1 MGENGNNALENI
13 KGMIKEGLGADI
25 DSEEIDSF
33 MDFLATF
40 TEYKAKNSED
50 TVDRTAAEFIFLDTF
65 ISDELAHDFPEIEID
80 FIRHC
85 RDKLPQFGQA
95 AIPLTDLLKCTSII
109 NNHQQRVL
117 ASILCGAKSGDP
129 YCTELLKCMYKT
141 YHKKEYS
148 QLKRYPKLTGRCIED
163 LCAHE
168 YYEHGKVSINTEKLA
183 RVLTIAQFFKI
194 PYASDCDMYFIG
206 LKKDMDHYLEEESD
220 FDCIEI
226 GQEDIKNLK
235 GKLRPAL
242 EAFVNS
248 LEDGPSDG
256 LRLAQEMMKIGEL
269 PPENISMCGTDAFAA
284 YDLALIAKVVN
295 IDEIDLEQLQ
305 LYAMICD
312 LSRVLGVTLGFI
324 EAQTREFLFQS
335 VPEVSNLKVLQSLK
349 NIRLAD
355 SVVKAENKASAKQK
369 EPESTEAV
377 TKTEDMLA
385 ELKSKI
391 QDAVSVGTHFQEE
404 YKKEKALR
412 EELEAKL
419 HDYNAIKQELV
430 ALREFAYNSTEEM
443 QSVPKIPIAEMKK
456 AIANKRI
463 TIVGGNENWVKKI
476 RQEFPNWKFV
486 SANVSNTVDNT
497 SILKAERVILF
508 TDTLG
513 HSNYYKFM
521 QTIQAHNIPF
531 SFLHGVN
538 IDRNIIQIYEDVFA
552 SK

>member
-1 MGENGNNALENI
+1 
-13 KGMIKEGLGADI
+13 
-25 DSEEIDSF
+25 
-33 MDFLATF
+33 
-40 TEYKAKNSED
+40 
-50 TVDRTAAEFIFLDTF
+50 
-65 ISDELAHDFPEIEID
+65 
-80 FIRHC
+80 
-85 RDKLPQFGQA
+85 
-95 AIPLTDLLKCTSII
+95 
-109 NNHQQRVL
+109 
-117 ASILCGAKSGDP
+117 
-129 YCTELLKCMYKT
+129 
-141 YHKKEYS
+141 
-148 QLKRYPKLTGRCIED
+148 
-163 LCAHE
+163 
-168 YYEHGKVSINTEKLA
+168 
-183 RVLTIAQFFKI
+183 
-194 PYASDCDMYFIG
+194 
-206 LKKDMDHYLEEESD
+206 
-220 FDCIEI
+220 
-226 GQEDIKNLK
+226 
-235 GKLRPAL
+235 
-242 EAFVNS
+242 
-248 LEDGPSDG
+248 
-256 LRLAQEMMKIGEL
+256 
-269 PPENISMCGTDAFAA
+269 
-284 YDLALIAKVVN
+284 
-295 IDEIDLEQLQ
+295 
-305 LYAMICD
+305 MICD

>member
-25 DSEEIDSF
+25 DSEEMDSF

-443 QSVPKIPIAEMKK
+443 
-456 AIANKRI
+456 AIRTKDTDCRDEK
-463 TIVGGNENWVKKI
+463 GNRK
-476 RQEFPNWKFV
+476 
-486 SANVSNTVDNT
+486 
-497 SILKAERVILF
+497 
-508 TDTLG
+508 
-513 HSNYYKFM
+513 
-521 QTIQAHNIPF
+521 
-531 SFLHGVN
+531 
-538 IDRNIIQIYEDVFA
+538 
-552 SK
+552 

>member
-1 MGENGNNALENI
+1 MVENGNNALEVI
-13 KGMIKEGLGADI
+13 KEMIQEGLGENI
-25 DSEEIDSF
+25 DSEEIGSF

-40 TEYKAKNSED
+40 TEYKTKNSEE
-50 TVDRTAAEFIFLDTF
+50 TADRTAAEFIFLDTF
-65 ISDELAHDFPEIEID
+65 ITDELAHDFPEIEID

-85 RDKLPQFGQA
+85 RDKLPQFGQD

-109 NNHQQRVL
+109 NNHQQRAL
-117 ASILCGAKSGDP
+117 ASMLCGAKRGDS
-129 YCTELLKCMYKT
+129 YCTELLKSMYKT

-148 QLKRYPKLTGRCIED
+148 QLKRYAELTPRCVED
-163 LCAHE
+163 LCVDE
-168 YYEHGKVSINTEKLA
+168 YYENGKVALNTEKMA

-194 PYASDCDMYFIG
+194 PYASGCDMYFIS
-206 LKKDMDHYLEEESD
+206 LKKDMDRYLEEESD
-220 FDCIEI
+220 LDCIEI
-226 GQEDIKNLK
+226 GREDIENLK
-235 GKLRPAL
+235 GKLRPVL

-256 LRLAQEMMKIGEL
+256 LRLAQEMMKIGGL
-269 PPENISMCGTDAFAA
+269 PPENVSMCGTDAFAA
-284 YDLALIAKVVN
+284 YDLALIAKVVDS
-295 IDEIDLEQLQ
+295 DEINLEQLQ
-305 LYAMICD
+305 SYIMICD
-312 LSRVLGVTLGFI
+312 LSRMLGVTLGFI
-324 EAQTREFLFQS
+324 EAETREFLFQS
-335 VPEVSNLKVLQSLK
+335 IPKDSNLKVLQSLK
-349 NIRLAD
+349 NIKLAD
-355 SVVKAENKASAKQK
+355 SVVKGENKTSAKPK
-369 EPESTEAV
+369 NPEPTEEII
-377 TKTEDMLA
+377 KTEDMLA

-419 HDYNAIKQELV
+419 YDYNAIKQELV

-443 QSVPKIPIAEMKK
+443 QSAPKIPIAEMKK

-521 QTIQAHNIPF
+521 QTIQAHDIPF

-538 IDRNIIQIYEDVFA
+538 IDRNIIQIYEDIFG

>member
-25 DSEEIDSF
+25 DSEEMDSF

-295 IDEIDLEQLQ
+295 IDEIDLEQL
-305 LYAMICD
+305 
-312 LSRVLGVTLGFI
+312 
-324 EAQTREFLFQS
+324 
-335 VPEVSNLKVLQSLK
+335 
-349 NIRLAD
+349 
-355 SVVKAENKASAKQK
+355 
-369 EPESTEAV
+369 
-377 TKTEDMLA
+377 
-385 ELKSKI
+385 
-391 QDAVSVGTHFQEE
+391 
-404 YKKEKALR
+404 
-412 EELEAKL
+412 
-419 HDYNAIKQELV
+419 
-430 ALREFAYNSTEEM
+430 
-443 QSVPKIPIAEMKK
+443 
-456 AIANKRI
+456 
-463 TIVGGNENWVKKI
+463 
-476 RQEFPNWKFV
+476 
-486 SANVSNTVDNT
+486 
-497 SILKAERVILF
+497 
-508 TDTLG
+508 
-513 HSNYYKFM
+513 
-521 QTIQAHNIPF
+521 
-531 SFLHGVN
+531 
-538 IDRNIIQIYEDVFA
+538 
-552 SK
+552 